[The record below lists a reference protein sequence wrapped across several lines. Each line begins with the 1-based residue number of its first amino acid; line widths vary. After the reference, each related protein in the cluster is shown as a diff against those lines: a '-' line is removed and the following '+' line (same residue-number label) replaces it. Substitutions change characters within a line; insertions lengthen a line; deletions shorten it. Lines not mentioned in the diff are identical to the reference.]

1 MVASECACHRTGL
14 VVVICITKKMD
25 CVGVI
30 MKLSNRLQLILDH
43 IPHGSRLADI
53 GSDHAL
59 LPTAA
64 IQSGIC
70 VSAVAGEVNPGPYQA
85 AAKQVREAGLTD
97 TITVRR
103 GDGLEVLE
111 PGEVD
116 VITIAGMG
124 GGLIASIL
132 DRGIDKL
139 SGVSRL
145 VLQPNVGEDTLR
157 QWLLEHGWLLVN
169 EHILE
174 EDGKIYEV
182 FIAIPEGQS
191 SLDITNETLYK
202 ERSLGGGI
210 VLSSKWLLRL
220 GPWLIQRP
228 TSVFHAKWR
237 SEVDKLTSILRSL
250 SKSELASAEQ
260 KSEEIKAD
268 IKYIQ
273 EVLACLPKD
282 KL

>member
-1 MVASECACHRTGL
+1 
-14 VVVICITKKMD
+14 
-25 CVGVI
+25 

-43 IPHGSRLADI
+43 IPPRSRLADI

-64 IQSGIC
+64 VQSGIC
-70 VSAVAGEVNPGPYQA
+70 VSAVAGEVNAGPYQA
-85 AAKQVREAGLTD
+85 AVKQVREAGLTE

-132 DRGIDKL
+132 DRGMDKL
-139 SGVSRL
+139 SSVSRL

-157 QWLLEHGWLLVN
+157 KWLLEHGWLLIN
-169 EHILE
+169 EYILE

-182 FIAIPEGQS
+182 LIAIPEGQS
-191 SLDITNETLYK
+191 DLDITNETLYK
-202 ERSLGGGI
+202 ERSLDGV
-210 VLSSKWLLRL
+210 VLSPKWLLRL

-237 SEVDKLTSILRSL
+237 SEVDKLNSILRSL
-250 SKSELASAEQ
+250 SKSELASAEE

>member
-1 MVASECACHRTGL
+1 MLRK
-14 VVVICITKKMD
+14 ID
-25 CVGVI
+25 CVGVM

-43 IPHGSRLADI
+43 IPVGSRLADI

-64 IQSGIC
+64 IRSGIC
-70 VSAVAGEVNPGPYQA
+70 VSAIAGEVNAGPYQA
-85 AAKQVREAGLTD
+85 AVKQVRESGLTD
-97 TITVRR
+97 TIAVRR
-103 GDGLEVLE
+103 GDGLEVLK

-139 SGVSRL
+139 SGVKKL

-157 QWLLEHGWLLVN
+157 QWLLGHGWLLID

-182 FIAIPEGQS
+182 LISVPEELS
-191 SLDITNETLYK
+191 ESDITNQTLYQ
-202 ERSLGGGI
+202 ERSLDGGVI
-210 VLSSKWLLRL
+210 LSPEWLLRL

-228 TSVFHAKWR
+228 NPVFHAKWR
-237 SEVDKLTSILRSL
+237 SEIDKLNSILRSL
-250 SKSELASAEQ
+250 SKSDLATAKQ

-273 EVLACLPKD
+273 EVLSCLPKD
-282 KL
+282 KR